1 MQSEWPTEKKKNE
14 KTKKKQINEISLGR
28 GVRLLTPV
36 IQDLVSTLRLRREAQ
51 TVAIAKDQT
60 F

>member
-1 MQSEWPTEKKKNE
+1 M
-14 KTKKKQINEISLGR
+14 
-28 GVRLLTPV
+28 RLLTPV

-60 F
+60 FSQVGLEWDFEW